1 MTKKKKTATPGP
13 AAAESKRVDDTTP
26 VYELAPLEAARRFL
40 DHRSVAYDES
50 AKRYQLYDNA
60 SGKWHSLTDHALQRT
75 MKQWMQ
81 QHCSHDLKATTLK
94 KMTAEVSLNAP
105 LWVPTRHPGV
115 LVVGNGVLDFRQRGV
130 VLKPHERHLQHE
142 HQLDVAYSP
151 EATCPLFL
159 EFLHGSVSD
168 DDALLI
174 QKWVGGV
181 LAGSNESQTVL
192 ALIGNPGTG
201 KGTLVE
207 LITRLVGVGL
217 TAEMRPDKFC
227 ERFELSAYLGR
238 RLLIAPEIPSDLLTL
253 KGVGRLKA
261 LVGQDRMEA
270 ELKCQ
275 NRRVPLQ
282 GDFHVLLHGNRLVPQ
297 EWSPDLDAFRR
308 RMLIVEY
315 NGSRPPK
322 IIPNLA
328 ETLWAAEAAGILA
341 WAVEG
346 VRRYHADLKQH
357 GHIRLTAQQQRRVDR
372 LIPPPAKTATLA
384 TMGAAEDSTTSRLM
398 NWLAEQLQRVGL
410 RLERIQPVS
419 AMLK

>member
-1 MTKKKKTATPGP
+1 MTKKKKPATPGS
-13 AAAESKRVDDTTP
+13 AAAKPQRVDDVPP

-40 DHRSVAYDES
+40 EHRSVSYDES
-50 AKRYQLYDNA
+50 AKSYWLREETTASWQRLNGNA
-60 SGKWHSLTDHALQRT
+60 LKRV
-75 MKQWMQ
+75 MKQWLRAR
-81 QHCSHDLKATTLK
+81 CGHDVNATTLNQ
-94 KMTAEVSLNAP
+94 MAAEVDLNAP
-105 LWVPTRHPGV
+105 LWVPTQHPGV
-115 LVVGNGVLDFRQRGV
+115 LVVGNGVLDFRQRAV
-130 VLKPHERHLQHE
+130 ELKPHDRQLQHE
-142 HQLDVAYSP
+142 HQLGAAYSP
-151 EATCPLFL
+151 DATCPRFL
-159 EFLHGSVSD
+159 DFLHGSVSD

-207 LITRLVGVGL
+207 LITLLVGVGL
-217 TAEMRPDKFC
+217 TAEMRPDKFT

-282 GDFHVLLHGNRLVPQ
+282 GDFHVLLHGNRLLAQ

-308 RMLIVEY
+308 RFLIVEY

-328 ETLWAAEAAGILA
+328 ETLWSAEAAGILA

-357 GHIRLTAQQQRRVDR
+357 GSVRLTAQQQQRVDR
-372 LIPPPAKTATLA
+372 VIPPPAKTATLA
-384 TMGAAEDSTTSRLM
+384 TMGAAQDSSTSRFV

-410 RLERIQPVS
+410 RLERIQPAS
-419 AMLK
+419 AVLK